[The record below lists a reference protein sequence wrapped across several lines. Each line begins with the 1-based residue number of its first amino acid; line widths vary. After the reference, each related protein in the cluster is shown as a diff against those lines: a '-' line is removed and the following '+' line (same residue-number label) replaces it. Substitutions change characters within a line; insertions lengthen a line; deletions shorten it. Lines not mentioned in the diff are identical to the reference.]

1 MVRAKDK
8 NRSLWQSIFSRSK
21 SRPMMVDGQEYFG
34 TGAFKE
40 VYRQMVTN
48 PNVQIVGCKGAE
60 WIRISGTAVFDEDPA
75 LFDKAVETM
84 QFLKNLY
91 NEENGRKMGIFHPEN
106 GNAQFI
112 KKMMSVEKTSGF

>member
-1 MVRAKDK
+1 
-8 NRSLWQSIFSRSK
+8 
-21 SRPMMVDGQEYFG
+21 MMVDGQEYFG
-34 TGAFKE
+34 VGAFKE
-40 VYRQMVTN
+40 VYRQMVTK

-84 QFLKNLY
+84 PFLKNLY
-91 NEENGRKMGIFHPEN
+91 NKENGRKIGIFHLEN

-112 KKMMSVEKTSGF
+112 EKMMSVEKTSEF